1 MSDFETLIQSRL
13 LKLHLTVLTG
23 VRIYTT
29 SNHHPLTIDI
39 HCTKLSLKMV
49 CFHNFEYFRSHS
61 TVGRRCFGSTKMCP
75 HPRSQGTPKTSIC
88 FKNSEDG
95 WCCNFDSYLS
105 FTTFFIPHHVFFP
118 NGLARHVFFWIWG
131 TMMIIFKD
139 KCSTSRCS
147 TQSLWLRSPWWT
159 PEGFMHHL
167 VGWVGVEKFM
177 TYWREKNGT
186 NMYSNKCKT

>member
-49 CFHNFEYFRSHS
+49 CLCFHNFEYFRSHS

-75 HPRSQGTPKTSIC
+75 HPRSQRNPQNIHLLQK
-88 FKNSEDG
+88 F
-95 WCCNFDSYLS
+95 WRWLVLQLWFLPVLY
-105 FTTFFIPHHVFFP
+105 TFFIPHHVFFP
-118 NGLARHVFFWIWG
+118 NGLARHVFSGSEVQWWW
-131 TMMIIFKD
+131 
-139 KCSTSRCS
+139 SSRTNVPHPDAPRNLFGS
-147 TQSLWLRSPWWT
+147 EVLD
-159 PEGFMHHL
+159 EHL
-167 VGWVGVEKFM
+167 KGSCITW
-177 TYWREKNGT
+177 
-186 NMYSNKCKT
+186 